1 MERRWYSWT
10 RLPVAFGA
18 LALGLCSA
26 LLIANLTVEFLN
38 PGNPIKLFPGLAGVT
53 APEEPPALS
62 RQSMLS
68 GAYQQYFA
76 RDIGSHLPLYPAA
89 VRLRNQ
95 IGYSLFD
102 MAGPPNLV
110 VGRDGELIERVYIDE
125 YCSRN
130 LAQFLP
136 RAEAW
141 AKKLREMQDDTERRG
156 KTFLYVITPS
166 KVGQYPGY
174 VPQGIHCPASEAD
187 RTGFIPAWVG
197 ILRRAG
203 VHFVDTTA
211 ILSAAHGAYPFDL
224 WPRGGT
230 HWDAVGAALGS
241 QAVEAALASMRH
253 DEVFAPFT
261 FTWHMVSRPRGSDDD
276 LAVLMNLDERID
288 NYAVPA
294 LSITWG
300 PAACRKL
307 NVTVV
312 GGSFMI
318 AIAQLLGEGPCR
330 PHFVEYEYWKSYHL
344 TWPNG
349 VMAVPPMDDAERARD
364 VMGADVLIYEENEQ
378 NVARSNHGPALYDFL
393 AKQPDWLRERA
404 QAAAP

>member
-1 MERRWYSWT
+1 MAPRWYSWT

-18 LALGLCSA
+18 LALALCSG
-26 LLIANLTVEFLN
+26 LLIANLTVEFFHR
-38 PGNPIKLFPGLAGVT
+38 GKPIKLSPGLTGVT
-53 APEEPPALS
+53 APEDPPALS
-62 RQSMLS
+62 RQTVLS
-68 GAYQQYFA
+68 GVYQRFFA
-76 RDIGSHLPLYPAA
+76 RDIGSQVPLYPAA

-95 IGYSLFD
+95 IGYSLFG
-102 MAGPPNLV
+102 MAGVPNLL
-110 VGRDGELIERVYIDE
+110 VGRHDQLIEKVYVDE

-136 RAEAW
+136 QAEIW
-141 AKKLREMQDDTERRG
+141 ARKLRQMQDDTERRG

-174 VPQGIHCPASEAD
+174 LPAGIHCPAPEAD
-187 RTGFIPAWVG
+187 RTALIPAWVK
-197 ILRRAG
+197 ILQRDG

-211 ILSAAHGAYPFDL
+211 VLWAAHGAYPFDL

-230 HWDAVGAALGS
+230 HWDAVGSALGS
-241 QAVEAALASMRH
+241 QAVEAALASLRH
-253 DEVFAPFT
+253 DGVFAPFT
-261 FTWHMVSRPRGSDDD
+261 FTWHMVSPPVGADRD
-276 LAVLMNLDERID
+276 LASLMNLDMRID
-288 NYAVPA
+288 NYSVPA
-294 LSITWG
+294 LSVTWG
-300 PAACRKL
+300 PAVCRKL

-318 AIAQLLGEGPCR
+318 AVAHLLGEGPCR

-344 TWPNG
+344 TWPHG
-349 VMAVPPMDDAERARD
+349 VMAVPPIDDAERARD
-364 VMGADVLIYEENEQ
+364 VMGADVLLYEENEQ

-393 AKQPDWLRERA
+393 AKQPGWLPERT